1 MNEKRKSRLSTEALR
16 QFAQLAGVEF
26 TDARLERV
34 LPRVER
40 YLEEVKSLDD
50 VDLNE
55 VEPVVRFSV
64 D

>member
-1 MNEKRKSRLSTEALR
+1 MDENGESRLSTEALR
-16 QFAQLAGVEF
+16 QLAQLAGVEF

-40 YLEEVKSLDD
+40 YLEEIGRLDNI
-50 VDLNE
+50 DLSE
-55 VEPVVRFSV
+55 VEPAVRFSM